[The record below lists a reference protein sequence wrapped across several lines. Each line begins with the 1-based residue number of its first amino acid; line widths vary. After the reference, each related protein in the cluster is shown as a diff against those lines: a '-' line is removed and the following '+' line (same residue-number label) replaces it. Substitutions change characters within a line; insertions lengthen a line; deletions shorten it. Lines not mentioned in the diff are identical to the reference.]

1 MNERQLCYHDHVQ
14 GLNVHGYLCLD
25 IPDSHILHSRG
36 FFFSQSSSFCCTP
49 HEILSVICGA
59 LGGFVD
65 LPGISLSLYTIR
77 P

>member
-1 MNERQLCYHDHVQ
+1 MYERQLCYHDHVQ

-25 IPDSHILHSRG
+25 IPDSHILQSFLSRK
-36 FFFSQSSSFCCTP
+36 P
-49 HEILSVICGA
+49 HEILCVICGA

-65 LPGISLSLYTIR
+65 LPVISLSLYTIR